1 VFSTTL
7 GIANAGAS
15 RASGY
20 RVTALA
26 KTVFQTNEQLTLAV
40 GAGGEITNLR
50 ANLLFKA
57 DLTS

>member
-1 VFSTTL
+1 
-7 GIANAGAS
+7 
-15 RASGY
+15 
-20 RVTALA
+20 VTALA